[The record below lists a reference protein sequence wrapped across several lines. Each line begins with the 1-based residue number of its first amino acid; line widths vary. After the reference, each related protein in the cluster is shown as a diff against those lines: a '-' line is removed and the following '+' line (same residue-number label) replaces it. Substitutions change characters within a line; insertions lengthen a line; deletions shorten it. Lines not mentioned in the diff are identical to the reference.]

1 MMTMLI
7 DDVSV
12 TATEGMSRVELA
24 EYVRQMQ
31 QKYPS
36 MYRLEAQMDGDYV
49 NLTVTTRQQPFER
62 LRRITGYLVGSMNRW
77 NDAKRAE
84 EHDRVKHALE
94 E

>member
-12 TATEGMSRVELA
+12 AAPEGMSRTELA
-24 EYVRQMQ
+24 EYVRQMKT
-31 QKYPS
+31 KYAT
-36 MYRLEAQMDGDYV
+36 MYRLDVDLDGEYV

-62 LRRITGYLVGSMNRW
+62 LRRITGYLVGTMSRW

-84 EHDRVKHALE
+84 EHDRVKHPVV
-94 E
+94 